1 MAPFSNLGATTMTVL
16 SALAV
21 IVAATAAMP
30 ASAHDDVAIGK
41 AIDCGNC
48 VKWNVPQQPFKV
60 VGNTWYVGTKEL
72 SSVLVTGP
80 KGHILLDGALPQS
93 ALQIEANIKALGFR
107 VKDIK
112 YILTTHAH
120 WDHAGGIPVLARDSG
135 ATVVATAAAASVLRA
150 GVIGSD
156 DPQFD
161 TTGNTHWAKLDKVRE
176 IVDGEVVKVGPLAI
190 TAQTTPGHTPGGAS
204 WSWKSCEGKVC
215 HDVVYV
221 DSLNPVS
228 TDGYYFSGDDKTP
241 DISRAFAAS
250 IAKVAA
256 LKCDVVLSAHPDF
269 SDMLEK
275 LAKTTP
281 AHNAFID
288 ANSCKAYAADAGERL
303 TKRLEKEQQQK
314 AVAGK

>member
-1 MAPFSNLGATTMTVL
+1 MTVL
-16 SALAV
+16 GALAV

-41 AIDCGNC
+41 PIDCGRC
-48 VKWNVPQQPFKV
+48 VSWNAPQKPFKV

-72 SSVLVTGP
+72 SAVLVTGP

-93 ALQIEANIKALGFR
+93 APLIEANIKALGFR
-107 VKDIK
+107 VKDIRF
-112 YILTTHAH
+112 ILTTHAH
-120 WDHAGGIPVLARDSG
+120 WDHAGGIPALARDSG
-135 ATVVATAAAASVLRA
+135 ATVAAMPAAASVLRA

-161 TTGNTHWAKLDKVRE
+161 PAGNTHWARLAKVRE
-176 IVDGEVVKVGPLAI
+176 IVDGEVVKVGPLAL
-190 TAQTTPGHTPGGAS
+190 TAHATPGHTPGGAS
-204 WSWKSCEGKVC
+204 WSWQSCEGKAC
-215 HDVVYV
+215 LDVVYV

-241 DISRAFAAS
+241 DISRSFAAS

-269 SDMLEK
+269 SGMLEK
-275 LAKTTP
+275 LEKRTP
-281 AHNAFID
+281 ANNTFID
-288 ANSCKAYAADAGERL
+288 ANGCKAYAADASERL
-303 TKRLEKEQQQK
+303 TKRLEQERQQK
-314 AVAGK
+314 VAAGK

>member
-1 MAPFSNLGATTMTVL
+1 MTML

-21 IVAATAAMP
+21 FAAATVAMA

-48 VKWNVPQQPFKV
+48 VKWNAPQKPFKV

-72 SSVLVTGP
+72 SAVLVTGP

-93 ALQIEANIKALGFR
+93 APLIEANIKALGFR
-107 VKDIK
+107 IKDVKF
-112 YILTTHAH
+112 ILTTHAH
-120 WDHAGGIPVLARDSG
+120 WDHAGGIPALARDSG
-135 ATVVATAAAASVLRA
+135 ATVVATPAAASVLRA

-161 TTGNTHWAKLDKVRE
+161 KTGNTHWAKLAKVRE
-176 IVDGEVVKVGPLAI
+176 VADGEIVRVGPLAI
-190 TAQTTPGHTPGGAS
+190 TAHATPGHTPGGAS
-204 WSWKSCEGKVC
+204 WSWQSCEGKAC
-215 HDVVYV
+215 HAVVYV

-228 TDGYYFSGDDKTP
+228 TEGYYYSGDDNTP
-241 DISRAFAAS
+241 DITRSFAAS

-256 LKCDVVLSAHPDF
+256 LQCDVVLSAHPDF
-269 SDMLEK
+269 TDTMEK
-275 LAKTTP
+275 LDKRTP
-281 AHNAFID
+281 ASNTFID
-288 ANSCKAYAADAGERL
+288 ANGCKAYAAGAGERL

-314 AVAGK
+314 AAAGK